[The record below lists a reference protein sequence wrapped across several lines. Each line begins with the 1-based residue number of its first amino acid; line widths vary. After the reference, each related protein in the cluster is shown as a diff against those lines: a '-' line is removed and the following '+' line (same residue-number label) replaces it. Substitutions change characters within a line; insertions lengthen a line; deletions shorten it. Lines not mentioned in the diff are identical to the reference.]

1 MNLNLELDNI
11 RNISILTDSCS
22 SCHRARRPGHIHLGS
37 ALHSVLFANLW
48 TQYVMLFNFWMFAY
62 FTTKQCIGAEC
73 FLAAGPG
80 RGRGLLIARYYELLW
95 AGPAICEAEQERMR
109 SFWRGKKLIRGLVT
123 DQAANQRTCYR
134 ENEKLLT
141 RPSLLLELWVL
152 L

>member
-95 AGPAICEAEQERMR
+95 AGPAICEA
-109 SFWRGKKLIRGLVT
+109 G
-123 DQAANQRTCYR
+123 

-141 RPSLLLELWVL
+141 RQAANQRAFYRSSSQSKGLV
-152 L
+152 